1 MKSMDFEYV
10 ERRIGYTFQHKRLLE
25 QAFTRKSYI
34 NEKKD
39 AQSNEVLEFY
49 GDRALELVITQ
60 KMSRYF
66 GKVAEDGLYHSTKDE
81 GDLTKLKV
89 ELVRK
94 EMLSFRIRA
103 MELEARLFMSRG
115 DKKQAAFERD
125 SVQEDLFEAILGAVA
140 MDSDWDVKVLTRVV
154 ERMLNPEFY
163 FKYGLDDRTDHR
175 SLLGEWYQKRYGVE
189 PNYQIERVDR
199 HFYCKLKVQGFPLFK
214 AESQGPDE
222 AQRECA
228 KQAVLYLKERGEMS
242 L

>member
-1 MKSMDFEYV
+1 M
-10 ERRIGYTFQHKRLLE
+10 
-25 QAFTRKSYI
+25 
-34 NEKKD
+34 
-39 AQSNEVLEFY
+39 
-49 GDRALELVITQ
+49 
-60 KMSRYF
+60 
-66 GKVAEDGLYHSTKDE
+66 
-81 GDLTKLKV
+81 
-89 ELVRK
+89 
-94 EMLSFRIRA
+94 
-103 MELEARLFMSRG
+103 
-115 DKKQAAFERD
+115 
-125 SVQEDLFEAILGAVA
+125 
-140 MDSDWDVKVLTRVV
+140 LTRVV